1 MAVLCLALHADYR
14 CQRSGACCT
23 AGWPIPVEIDR
34 LTLWREALASG
45 RLAPPAGEET
55 ATEPF
60 AVPANRRQGIG
71 EILRARASGACVFY
85 RGEDG
90 LCAVQREL
98 GHAAL
103 PVACQHFPR
112 RCLVETNRVAVS
124 LSHFCPTVARAAFRS
139 GVETA
144 VVAAP
149 ASLAGGFALEGLDAR
164 EALPPLLRPGL
175 LADIETYHAWER
187 FVLDTLAREAS
198 PESALASISALTED
212 LRTWTPAAGPLRA
225 RFDTLVSRRSGPA
238 PPAATGTFDAG
249 THVGACDTVRASVPA
264 AFLAAV
270 PAKSPPGEVADADA
284 RWVADSWPAFSGPL
298 RRFLAAHAFGNWSA
312 YNGQGLRTVVESLVV
327 ALRVVRV
334 EAGRACARVGRALD
348 EDLLI
353 ESLRAADLLL
363 VHLAD
368 PIELARRLS
377 AAERHPRQG

>member
-1 MAVLCLALHADYR
+1 VAVLCLSPHADYR

-45 RLAPPAGEET
+45 RLAPPAGET
-55 ATEPF
+55 TSTGPLV
-60 AVPANRRQGIG
+60 VPADRPPGLG
-71 EILRARASGACVFY
+71 AVLRTRASGACAFY

-112 RCLVETNRVAVS
+112 RCLIETGRVAVS

-139 GVETA
+139 DVETA

-175 LADIETYHAWER
+175 LADLETCHAWER
-187 FVLDTLAREAS
+187 FVLDTLAREAA
-198 PESALASISALTED
+198 PESALASISALTDD
-212 LRTWTPAAGPLRA
+212 LRTWTPGAGPLRA
-225 RFDTLVSRRSGPA
+225 RLDTLVLQRSASAA
-238 PPAATGTFDAG
+238 PNATGTFDVAA
-249 THVGACDTVRASVPA
+249 HLGACDTVRASVPA
-264 AFLAAV
+264 AFRAAV
-270 PAKSPPGEVADADA
+270 PASSGPGEVADADA
-284 RWVADSWPAFSGPL
+284 RWVADAWPAFSGPL
-298 RRFLAAHAFGNWSA
+298 RRFLAAHAFGSWCA

-334 EAGRACARVGRALD
+334 EAGRACARSGRALD

-363 VHLAD
+363 VHLAN
-368 PIELARRLS
+368 PMELAKRLG
-377 AAERHPRQG
+377 AAERRSRQG